1 MRCQHCA
8 SIFGS
13 IEQLQ
18 DHQAAS
24 CPGIISDSDISFAG
38 TEDRQEDSG
47 KFDYLVKFDYFVKL

>member
-24 CPGIISDSDISFAG
+24 CPGILSDSDSFIAPNK
-38 TEDRQEDSG
+38 QERG
-47 KFDYLVKFDYFVKL
+47 KFVFFELIT

>member
-24 CPGIISDSDISFAG
+24 CPGILSDSDTSFIASISS
-38 TEDRQEDSG
+38 ERG
-47 KFDYLVKFDYFVKL
+47 KRFCKPLLFEVIFSI

>member
-38 TEDRQEDSG
+38 TKDRQEDSG
-47 KFDYLVKFDYFVKL
+47 KFDYFVKL